1 MLVKDSADLL
11 GGHIPLIGL
20 RIDRHQDKV
29 FVSFKVIDD
38 PIATA
43 LAALTIAIGDAD
55 LEESD
60 TDVRDCVP

>member
-1 MLVKDSADLL
+1 
-11 GGHIPLIGL
+11 
-20 RIDRHQDKV
+20 V